1 MGMQVTFLLLFRFLS
16 SYSSSPALQL
26 MRLGFFSCLRS
37 PGGVTLTPKKSY
49 HWPQRSHCHAVASVS
64 SMREQNVAE
73 NCWLLENI
81 QIYIYTA
88 S

>member
-1 MGMQVTFLLLFRFLS
+1 MQRKRRKKKRFGVFLFLLVVCIGIGIMFVPWAMQPVTPYRF
-16 SYSSSPALQL
+16 
-26 MRLGFFSCLRS
+26 
-37 PGGVTLTPKKSY
+37 
-49 HWPQRSHCHAVASVS
+49 ASVS